1 VTEVALPVVT
11 LIPSLSD
18 RAAEFW
24 ELANKSILW
33 GWKRDNGYSSRL
45 VFYSGRLARRR
56 GNAVGVTDQ
65 HLLYVHRTTAD
76 VARDI
81 ASILDAGRADIEAA
95 LGPLSVS
102 VRAAAAG
109 HAVVEA
115 RAGVIGPSDE
125 TLTRRLRRRRPRRA
139 IAAVPATVPRPLE
152 GLARLLPADLY
163 IGSGVSYEAGLPT
176 LCEMHDAFCVDDPSG
191 TRFAH
196 GRDDQLPA
204 ELATGPTSTVSRFCQ
219 VHTGA
224 LTAEPTRAMR
234 VIADLY
240 ASGLIG
246 EIYTD
251 NVDNLIAKTG
261 APFVRT
267 RGSGVLNE
275 RCEVAPP
282 SPRLIVVGVA
292 ADRRD
297 VVAQARARRRQ
308 VIVVNPCE
316 RVAPHVRHLTYLKES
331 DVFFKTTADA
341 FFGQLARDLG
351 AAAPGRAWDMALSP
365 LPA

>member
-1 VTEVALPVVT
+1 VTPVPVPFVT
-11 LIPSLSD
+11 LVPSLSD
-18 RAAEFW
+18 RAARFW
-24 ELANKSILW
+24 PLANKQILW
-33 GWKRDNGYSSRL
+33 GWKRDDGYSSRL
-45 VFYSGRLARRR
+45 VFYTGRLVRR
-56 GNAVGVTDQ
+56 GQAVGVMDQ
-65 HLLYVHRTTAD
+65 HLLYVHRTTAE
-76 VARDI
+76 VAAELA
-81 ASILDAGRADIEAA
+81 ASLEAGHDDIEATLGA
-95 LGPLSVS
+95 LAVT
-102 VRAAAAG
+102 VRPAARG

-115 RAGVIGPSDE
+115 RAGAADPRAE
-125 TLTRRLRRRRPRRA
+125 ELTRRLRRRRPRRS
-139 IAAVPATVPRPLE
+139 IAAVPALEPAPLE
-152 GLARLLPADLY
+152 SLESLLPADLY

-176 LCEMHDAFCVDDPSG
+176 LCEMHDAFCVDDSSG

-196 GRDDQLPA
+196 GRDDRLPA
-204 ELATGPTSTVSRFCQ
+204 ALAVAPRSAVARFCQ

-224 LTAEPTRAMR
+224 LTAEPTPAMR
-234 VIADLY
+234 RIAELH

-261 APFVRT
+261 VPFVRT

-297 VVAQARARRRQ
+297 VVTQARARRRQ

-316 RVAPHVRHLTYLKES
+316 RVAPHVRHLTYLTNG
-331 DVFFKTTADA
+331 DVFFKTTADT

-351 AAAPGRAWDMALSP
+351 AAPTDVAPHMASSRVL
-365 LPA
+365 A